1 MASTNHS
8 SLVTRHSSLRGGEVA
23 ATVWVSSL
31 DGAPIASSSHLLLT
45 HLTDVQNNGI
55 EYADP
60 DLTILLKWGWLPH
73 LMRRGAAE
81 IELTI
86 AGRDGPAPQDNVG
99 RDGPASQDNAT
110 HAWHVWRLSPGGH
123 RVGEV
128 PCAVSPSGGSR
139 SLSESKG
146 DGASTSIIAFTAR
159 TDYDPASATY
169 LYEIVRE

>member
-1 MASTNHS
+1 MFCTSVRCVSRMCEDSAIGLPS
-8 SLVTRHSSLRGGEVA
+8 SDDAQTVA
-23 ATVWVSSL
+23 AATIWVSAL
-31 DGAPIASSSHLLLT
+31 DGKPIAQSSHMLLT

-86 AGRDGPAPQDNVG
+86 AGRDGPAPQDN
-99 RDGPASQDNAT
+99 AT
-110 HAWHVWRLSPGGH
+110 HAWHVWRLSPGGR
-123 RVGEV
+123 RVAEV
-128 PCAVSPSGGSR
+128 PCAASPSGGSR
-139 SLSESKG
+139 SPSESKG
-146 DGASTSIIAFTAR
+146 DGASTGTIAFTAR